1 MSWLF
6 SDRPGTEQELTLQV
20 VRALGLDGISSLLL
34 FLPVWPLHVSRLSV
48 FIAMSRESGLVTA
61 VEWHRL

>member
-6 SDRPGTEQELTLQV
+6 SDRPGTEQELTVQA

-34 FLPVWPLHVSRLSV
+34 FASVATSCPPLVSLHCH
-48 FIAMSRESGLVTA
+48 ESGIRAGHSCRVA
-61 VEWHRL
+61 